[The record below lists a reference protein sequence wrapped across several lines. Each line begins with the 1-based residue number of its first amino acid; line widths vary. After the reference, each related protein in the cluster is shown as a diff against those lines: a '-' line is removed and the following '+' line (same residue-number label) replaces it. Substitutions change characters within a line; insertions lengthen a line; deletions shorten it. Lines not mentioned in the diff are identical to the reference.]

1 MLSLLIPFYN
11 SSDSLKEDILDLAVK
26 YGASVL
32 FSFTQTNQIEKEI
45 RNSTIQSTKKST
57 DEEKYNEIK
66 AHFK

>member
-32 FSFTQTNQIEKEI
+32 FSFTQTNQIEKELETALSKALK
-45 RNSTIQSTKKST
+45 NLLMKKNT
-57 DEEKYNEIK
+57 MKLKHI
-66 AHFK
+66 